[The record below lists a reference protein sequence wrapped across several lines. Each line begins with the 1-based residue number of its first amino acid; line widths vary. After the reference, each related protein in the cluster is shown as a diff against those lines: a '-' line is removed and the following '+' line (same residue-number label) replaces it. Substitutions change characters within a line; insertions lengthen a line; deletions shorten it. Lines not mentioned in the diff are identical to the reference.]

1 MSDTTTPTPADIAP
15 RAEAPVVEPEAAK
28 DDAETVEFWKAKAR
42 EQEKRAKENAQAA
55 RRLSEIE
62 EASKTAEQ
70 KAADRVA
77 ELERQAAEIEAR
89 ATRAEV
95 AATTGLPVEILAGP
109 KDSTPESV
117 AEFAATVKAHFERT
131 DTQRKQHN
139 NIVPREGA
147 TPRPGSSDVREFAN
161 ALWGQAL
168 SE

>member
-1 MSDTTTPTPADIAP
+1 MSENSTEQATATEATENTTETTEPPAPT
-15 RAEAPVVEPEAAK
+15 
-28 DDAETVEFWKAKAR
+28 ETVEFWKAKAR

-55 RRLSEIE
+55 RRRSEIE

-109 KDSTPESV
+109 KDST
-117 AEFAATVKAHFERT
+117 AEAVTEYAEMVKAHFERT

-147 TPRPGSSDVREFAN
+147 PTPPL
-161 ALWGQAL
+161 ALNGDGIEAAL
-168 SE
+168 RAKLGIA

>member
-15 RAEAPVVEPEAAK
+15 RAEAPVVEPDAPK
-28 DDAETVEFWKAKAR
+28 DDAETVEFWRTKAR

-70 KAADRVA
+70 KAAERLA
-77 ELERQAAEIEAR
+77 EAEQRAAEIEAR

-95 AATTGLPVEILAGP
+95 AAATGLPVDILAGP
-109 KDSTPESV
+109 KGST
-117 AEFAATVKAHFERT
+117 AEAITEYAEMVKAHFERT

-147 TPRPGSSDVREFAN
+147 PTPPL
-161 ALWGQAL
+161 ALNGDGIEAAL
-168 SE
+168 RAKLGIA